1 MSTGGDG
8 RISGIAFF
16 KALVAKSTDA
26 DVVARHELSLSLGA
40 KTDLIFVYNKP
51 SLQVEVAEV
60 AAASPRVRPR
70 ASTRPVVAAS
80 AHGLEKEHR
89 SFLCSPPP
97 PERHGGAA
105 SCWGWEDGLGC
116 EIEEDRAS
124 RQTRQLGHRRA
135 QAMEMGRDAPLRHR

>member
-51 SLQVEVAEV
+51 SLQVEVA
-60 AAASPRVRPR
+60 AASPRVRPR

-80 AHGLEKEHR
+80 VHGLEKEHP
-89 SFLCSPPP
+89 SLLCSPPL
-97 PERHGGAA
+97 PERQYIYTGFP
-105 SCWGWEDGLGC
+105 SV
-116 EIEEDRAS
+116 S
-124 RQTRQLGHRRA
+124 KN
-135 QAMEMGRDAPLRHR
+135 